1 MWYIYNNTPNIFLFI
16 VYDVRFVTTP
26 ICFVEVHVLFVIC
39 NYLHMLVSNT
49 FSISDDVC
57 VISCN
62 MTCMTS
68 GAGITWVHLGFK
80 LCLSSHTRY
89 ITVKLRAPQAQLK
102 TEVNP
107 CDSCSI
113 SHTRYMSFCLFFFSW
128 PLHCLSWLPLFG
140 IQTFLAL

>member
-1 MWYIYNNTPNIFLFI
+1 MVSRFLFRLCRSQRI
-16 VYDVRFVTTP
+16 PSKYDVRFVTTP
-26 ICFVEVHVLFVIC
+26 ICGVDVHVLFVIC

-57 VISCN
+57 VINCS

-80 LCLSSHTRY
+80 LCLWCSKSSVLGSALY
-89 ITVKLRAPQAQLK
+89 ILFVVL
-102 TEVNP
+102 
-107 CDSCSI
+107 S
-113 SHTRYMSFCLFFFSW
+113 FFF
-128 PLHCLSWLPLFG
+128 LFGHCIVSPSLYGVWLPLFG